1 MSLGERVTRARVLR
15 GVAAAALGV
24 LGGALAL
31 ALMPLPSIDAG
42 PVTFSMRA
50 TPSLASD
57 TVLDVGALGRVVMDT
72 HQTPVALRAA
82 AESLDS
88 RTTESLLL
96 RRPSG
101 IPPID
106 EDAVR
111 AGLIRNAS
119 LALLVVA
126 AAGAGVAGIVLRRR
140 AAAGVGAATA
150 VLALLLTLLATAIDY
165 DTRAI
170 DEPRLEGSLAYV
182 PQAVQV
188 VGEFAERNDAYTDR
202 LGDLGTQLAFFHQ
215 ALLLSAEENPVDRS
229 NQVRFL
235 VITDLHLNRAG
246 FALARS
252 LATAYDVDGVIN
264 LGDDT
269 DWGSGQESEFLS
281 GAADFGVPYVWVR
294 GNHDS
299 RATQARVE
307 AAGGIVLDDDVAE
320 IAGVRFYGIG
330 DPTFTPRKT
339 REVID
344 AGEQRFKTRW
354 SEDVFADR
362 YAAATATEP
371 VDVVLVHDEVM
382 ATTLPDVL
390 EDAPPPRHPSLVLSG
405 HRHRFLS
412 HTLGEVRAIQMGS
425 TGGAGLRVFDAGD
438 ETPLEAGVLYLD
450 ADTRE
455 PTAMDLFTLRPLE
468 ESRFSVER
476 IPLSTEDEPDRRSL
490 PE

>member
-1 MSLGERVTRARVLR
+1 MSRRQRLTRARVLR

-24 LGGALAL
+24 FGGALAL
-31 ALMPLPSIDAG
+31 TLLPLPSIDAG
-42 PVTFSMRA
+42 PVTVSVRA
-50 TPSLASD
+50 APSFTSD
-57 TVLDVGALGRVVMDT
+57 TVIDVGALGRVVMDT
-72 HQTPVALRAA
+72 HQTPIVLHAA
-82 AESLDS
+82 AESLDP

-101 IPPID
+101 IPEVD

-111 AGLIRNAS
+111 VGLIRNA
-119 LALLVVA
+119 LIALFVVA

-140 AAAGVGAATA
+140 SAAGLGAAAAA
-150 VLALLLTLLATAIDY
+150 LALLVTGLATAIDY
-165 DTRAI
+165 DTQAI

-188 VGEFAERNDAYTDR
+188 VGEFVERNDAYTER

-215 ALLLSAEENPVDRS
+215 SLLLSAEENPVDRS
-229 NQVRFL
+229 DQVRFL

-252 LATAYDVDGVIN
+252 LASAYDVDGVIN

-281 GAADFGVPYVWVR
+281 GAADFGVPYVWIR

-299 RATQARVE
+299 RATQARVA
-307 AAGGIVLDDDVAE
+307 AAGGIVLDDDVTE
-320 IAGVRFYGIG
+320 VAGVRFYGIG
-330 DPTFTPRKT
+330 DPTFTPQKS

-344 AGEQRFKTRW
+344 AGEQRFKARW
-354 SEDVFADR
+354 SEEVFAER
-362 YAAATATEP
+362 YATATAAQP
-371 VDVVLVHDEVM
+371 VDVVLVHDEAM
-382 ATTLPDVL
+382 ATALPDVL
-390 EDAPPPRHPSLVLSG
+390 ERQPTSRHPSLVLSG
-405 HRHRFLS
+405 HRHRFLN
-412 HTLGEVRAIQMGS
+412 HELGDLRAIQMGS

-438 ETPLEAGVLYLD
+438 ETPLQAGVLYLD

-455 PTAMDLFTLRPLE
+455 PTVMDLFTLRPLE
-468 ESRFSVER
+468 ENRFSVER
-476 IPLSTEDEPDRRSL
+476 IPLWTDDEPDQRSL
-490 PE
+490 PD

>member
-1 MSLGERVTRARVLR
+1 LTL
-15 GVAAAALGV
+15 L
-24 LGGALAL
+24 
-31 ALMPLPSIDAG
+31 PLPSIDAG
-42 PVTFSMRA
+42 PVTISVRA

-57 TVLDVGALGRVVMDT
+57 TVLDVGALGRVVLDT
-72 HQTPVALRAA
+72 HQTPLELHAA
-82 AESLDS
+82 AESLDP

-111 AGLIRNAS
+111 TGLIRNAVLS
-119 LALLVVA
+119 LLIVA
-126 AAGAGVAGIVLRRR
+126 AGGAIVAGVVLRRR
-140 AAAGVGAATA
+140 AAAALGAAVG
-150 VLALLLTLLATAIDY
+150 VLALLLTLLVTAIDF

-170 DEPRLEGSLAYV
+170 DKPRLDGSLAYV

-188 VGEFAERNDAYTDR
+188 VGEFVERNDAYTER

-215 ALLLSAEENPVDRS
+215 SLLLSAEENAVNRQD
-229 NQVRFL
+229 QLRFL

-252 LATAYDVDGVIN
+252 LASAYDVDGVIN

-299 RATQARVE
+299 RATQSRVE
-307 AAGGIVLDDDVAE
+307 AAGGIVLDDDVTE
-320 IAGVRFYGIG
+320 VAGVRFYGIG
-330 DPTFTPRKT
+330 DPTFTPQKS

-344 AGEQRFKTRW
+344 AGEQRFKMRW
-354 SEDVFADR
+354 SEEVFADR
-362 YAAATATEP
+362 YAAATAAEP
-371 VDVVLVHDEVM
+371 VDVVIVHDDAMV
-382 ATTLPDVL
+382 AALPDIV
-390 EDAPPPRHPSLVLSG
+390 EDQPPSRRPALVLSG
-405 HRHRFLS
+405 HRHRFLE
-412 HTLGEVRAIQMGS
+412 HEVGGIPAIRMGS
-425 TGGAGLRVFDAGD
+425 TGGAGLRVFDSGD
-438 ETPLEAGVLYLD
+438 ETPLQAGVLYLD
-450 ADTRE
+450 AGTRR
-455 PTAMDLFTLRPLE
+455 PTAIDLFTLRPLE

-476 IPLSTEDEPDRRSL
+476 IPLDSPRS
-490 PE
+490 